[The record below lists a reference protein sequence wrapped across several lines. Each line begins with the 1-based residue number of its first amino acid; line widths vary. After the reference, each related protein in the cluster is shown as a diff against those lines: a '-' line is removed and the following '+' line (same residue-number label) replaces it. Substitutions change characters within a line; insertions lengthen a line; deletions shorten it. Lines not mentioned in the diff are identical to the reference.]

1 MSRTLFLRTGAATL
15 LAAALATAA
24 LAQTMRPQNRN
35 QPIEINADRLEVQQ
49 DKQIA
54 IFTGNVDATQGDFK
68 MKADQLKVFYREQQQ
83 QTQRPATAKPGDIP
97 QRPAA
102 RPAAQ
107 QNDNPMGGSIQ
118 RIEATGKV
126 FLSSPQETASGDTGV
141 YDVDKQ
147 TFRLDGQKVVLTRGP
162 SVLNC
167 GWVITNMDTGVSRC
181 EGGAGGST
189 PGRVRGIFMPEKS
202 N

>member
-1 MSRTLFLRTGAATL
+1 MSRTGFLRTGVAAL
-15 LAAALATAA
+15 LAAACATAA
-24 LAQTMRPQNRN
+24 LAQTLRPQNRN

-54 IFTGNVDATQGDFK
+54 TFTGNVDATQGDFK

-83 QTQRPATAKPGDIP
+83 SQQRPAAAKPGEIP

-102 RPAAQ
+102 RPAA

-147 TFRLDGQKVVLTRGP
+147 TFRLDGQKVVLTRGQ

>member
-1 MSRTLFLRTGAATL
+1 MSRATVFRAGAAVL
-15 LAAALATAA
+15 LAACATAA

-49 DKQIA
+49 DRQIA
-54 IFTGNVDATQGDFK
+54 TFSGNVDATQGDFK
-68 MKADQLKVFYREQQQ
+68 MKADQLKVFYREQSQPQ
-83 QTQRPATAKPGDIP
+83 GQRPAASKPGEIP
-97 QRPAA
+97 QRPAP

-107 QNDNPMGGSIQ
+107 GDNPMGGSIQ
-118 RIEATGKV
+118 RIEATGRV

-147 TFRLDGQKVVLTRGP
+147 TFRLDGQKVVLTRGQ

-167 GWVITNMDTGVSRC
+167 GWVLTNMDTGVSRC
-181 EGGAGGST
+181 EGGVAGATG
-189 PGRVRGIFMPEKS
+189 GRVRGIFMPEKS